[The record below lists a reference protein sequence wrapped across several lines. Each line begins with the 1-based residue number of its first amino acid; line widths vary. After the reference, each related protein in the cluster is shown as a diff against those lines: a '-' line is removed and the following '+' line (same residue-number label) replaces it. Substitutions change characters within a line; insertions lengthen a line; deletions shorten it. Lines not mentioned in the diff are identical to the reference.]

1 MEIHVI
7 DNAINSLEVGLEFYN
22 KFLDNLDNLDISVSH
37 FGNLKFAVISFHNA
51 VELLT
56 KGVLL
61 DVNEFL
67 VFKADIENDDSLC
80 EMLQKQFLK
89 KKRKANIAYHAVFSQ
104 NHYKTIEYGKS
115 IILLHKI
122 FKNEISKRDYE
133 VLDLL
138 AEYRNS
144 LTHLGYA
151 STYEWYKILVVLNKS
166 LELIKGFYINSIIRS
181 EEYFTDE
188 IIQNIEKTLKK
199 SKESIPDIWMASHE
213 YILED
218 INNKLDL
225 YFENNLV
232 NINDIVQNREYDF
245 YEKIKF
251 SFKNKDN
258 TINLVWD
265 FIYSYLNESIIIV
278 DDSKRIIGYISLEDW
293 NLTFLYDENGIPN
306 YLDKVGIFIP
316 KEKLYFDENRI
327 YDISNKSKNNLLY
340 IKSGECVILIN
351 KYLKNRVK

>member
-1 MEIHVI
+1 
-7 DNAINSLEVGLEFYN
+7 
-22 KFLDNLDNLDISVSH
+22 
-37 FGNLKFAVISFHNA
+37 
-51 VELLT
+51 
-56 KGVLL
+56 
-61 DVNEFL
+61 
-67 VFKADIENDDSLC
+67 
-80 EMLQKQFLK
+80 
-89 KKRKANIAYHAVFSQ
+89 
-104 NHYKTIEYGKS
+104 
-115 IILLHKI
+115 
-122 FKNEISKRDYE
+122 
-133 VLDLL
+133 
-138 AEYRNS
+138 
-144 LTHLGYA
+144 
-151 STYEWYKILVVLNKS
+151 
-166 LELIKGFYINSIIRS
+166 
-181 EEYFTDE
+181 
-188 IIQNIEKTLKK
+188 
-199 SKESIPDIWMASHE
+199 MASHE

-340 IKSGECVILIN
+340 IKSGECIILIN